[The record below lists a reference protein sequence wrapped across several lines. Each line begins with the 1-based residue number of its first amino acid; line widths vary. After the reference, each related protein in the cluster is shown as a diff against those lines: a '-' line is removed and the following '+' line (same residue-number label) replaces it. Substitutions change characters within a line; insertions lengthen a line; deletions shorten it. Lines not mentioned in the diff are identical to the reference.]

1 MNITLIGIGQPL
13 RGDDGVGP
21 EAVRR
26 WSQDFPQTSSDP
38 NIRTVIAD
46 TPGLNLLDY
55 FQDADL
61 VILVDA
67 ENSGNPAGSVH
78 VHISLP
84 EAGATPAEKTTHG
97 IGVAGTIAIAR
108 NIGVRLPAHIIFI
121 GIEGSRWEMG
131 KDFSEP
137 VRRAV
142 PVAARE
148 IQNQI
153 LSWVSGQV
161 P

>member
-1 MNITLIGIGQPL
+1 MNIALIGIGQPL

-26 WSQDFPQTSSDP
+26 WSLDFPQTSSDP

-46 TPGLNLLDY
+46 TPGLNLLDD
-55 FQDADL
+55 FQDADI
-61 VILVDA
+61 VIFVDA
-67 ENSGNPAGSVH
+67 EDSGNPPGSVH
-78 VHISLP
+78 VHNSLP
-84 EAGATPAEKTTHG
+84 EAGATAAEKTAHG
-97 IGVAGTIAIAR
+97 IGVAETIAIAK
-108 NIGVRLPAHIIFI
+108 NLGIHLPARIIFI
-121 GIEGSRWEMG
+121 GVQGSQWELG
-131 KDFSEP
+131 KDLSEP

-153 LSWVSGQV
+153 LPWAPGQA

>member
-26 WSQDFPQTSSDP
+26 WSREFPQTSSNP
-38 NIRTVIAD
+38 KIKTIITE
-46 TPGLNLLDY
+46 TPGLNLLEY
-55 FQDADL
+55 FQDVDV

-67 ENSGNPAGSVH
+67 EDSGNPAGAVRVH
-78 VHISLP
+78 SSIP
-84 EAGATPAEKTTHG
+84 EAGSTPAEKTAHG
-97 IGVAGTIAIAR
+97 FGVAETIAIAR
-108 NIGVRLPAHIIFI
+108 ELGVCLPPHIILIGV
-121 GIEGSRWEMG
+121 EGSQWELG
-131 KDFSEP
+131 KDLSEP

-142 PVAARE
+142 PLAVRE

-153 LSWVSGQV
+153 LQWSSE
-161 P
+161 